1 MFFDDFTMG
10 ATFLTDGRT
19 ITEADIAAFALLS
32 GDFNPIHMDA
42 EYAKASQFGQR
53 IAHGLLVLSISSGLT
68 VKSGLTSDSV
78 IAFYGIDKL
87 RFTKPVFVGDT
98 IKVKSRVVEL
108 SSKETKGVV
117 VFETRVFKQNGEE
130 VLIFTKSM
138 LLKRNTQ

>member
-1 MFFDDFTMG
+1 MFFDDFTVD
-10 ATFLTDGRT
+10 AIFITDGRT
-19 ITEADIAAFALLS
+19 ITEADISAFALLS

-68 VKSGLTSDSV
+68 VMSGLTSDSV

-98 IKVKSRVVEL
+98 IRVESRVVEL
-108 SSKETKGVV
+108 SPKETKGLV

-138 LLKRNTQ
+138 LLKRKTQ

>member
-1 MFFDDFTMG
+1 MFFDDFTMD
-10 ATFLTDGRT
+10 ATFITDGRT

>member
-1 MFFDDFTMG
+1 MFFDDFTMD
-10 ATFLTDGRT
+10 ATFITDGRT

-108 SSKETKGVV
+108 SSKQTKGVV

>member
-1 MFFDDFTMG
+1 MFFDDFTMD
-10 ATFLTDGRT
+10 ATFITDGRT

-87 RFTKPVFVGDT
+87 RFTNPVFVGDT

>member
-1 MFFDDFTMG
+1 MFFDDFTMD
-10 ATFLTDGRT
+10 ATFITDGRT

-53 IAHGLLVLSISSGLT
+53 IAHGLLVLSLSSGLT

-98 IKVKSRVVEL
+98 ITVESRVVEL
-108 SSKETKGVV
+108 SPKETKGVV

>member
-1 MFFDDFTMG
+1 MFFDDFTVD
-10 ATFLTDGRT
+10 ATFITDGRT
-19 ITEADIAAFALLS
+19 ITEADISAFALLS

-53 IAHGLLVLSISSGLT
+53 IAHGLLVLSIASGLT

-98 IKVKSRVVEL
+98 ITVKSRVVEL
-108 SSKETKGVV
+108 SPKETKGVV
-117 VFETRVFKQNGEE
+117 VFDTRVFKQNGDE

-138 LLKRNTQ
+138 LLKRNAQ